1 MHKALCLLVLS
12 GLGMPAVTA
21 QEVAT
26 DSATVRRIAKAKKE
40 VNYEMKNIT
49 GRIVDD
55 ATGEPMGG
63 VRIQALG
70 LESYST
76 LTEEDG
82 SYKLDI
88 PTFSDVIYVY
98 AEGYNPLQVVVK
110 EGKADGK
117 LISTHFKNI
126 YTDGTN
132 ITANRM
138 IEVDETSGVSI
149 DTDIQN
155 HLAGDIY
162 TINRNGVPGQGAYM
176 QIRGVN
182 SLNAGSQPMIILD
195 GNIIDPQYDRTTLHE
210 GFYNNLLASIDPE
223 DIASVQVLKNG
234 TALYGA
240 KGANGVVIITTKRG
254 KSQATKIGVR
264 IYGGVELT

>member
-1 MHKALCLLVLS
+1 MNTMKNRLSNTFMHKALCLLVLS

-110 EGKADGK
+110 EGKAVKEDIKVDRDGK
-117 LISTHFKNI
+117 K
-126 YTDGTN
+126 
-132 ITANRM
+132 A
-138 IEVDETSGVSI
+138 
-149 DTDIQN
+149 
-155 HLAGDIY
+155 
-162 TINRNGVPGQGAYM
+162 
-176 QIRGVN
+176 
-182 SLNAGSQPMIILD
+182 
-195 GNIIDPQYDRTTLHE
+195 
-210 GFYNNLLASIDPE
+210 
-223 DIASVQVLKNG
+223 VLKG
-234 TALYGA
+234 YRLA
-240 KGANGVVIITTKRG
+240 
-254 KSQATKIGVR
+254 
-264 IYGGVELT
+264 